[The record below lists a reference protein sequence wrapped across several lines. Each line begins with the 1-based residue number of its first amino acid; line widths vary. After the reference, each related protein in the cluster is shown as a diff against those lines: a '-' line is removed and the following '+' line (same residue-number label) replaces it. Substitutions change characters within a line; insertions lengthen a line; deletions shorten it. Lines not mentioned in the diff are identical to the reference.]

1 MKPMK
6 NILLSI
12 FSLSL
17 LLAACSGEE
26 GDKQTQLAALKKQQT
41 EIAKQIATLEATIAA
56 ENPDAVK
63 QKSKEV
69 GVLAVAP
76 AKFDYFVQTQ
86 GQVTT
91 DNNVLVSAKSMG
103 VVTKV
108 FAREGQVVS
117 KGQTLAQIDNAA
129 MVSNLE
135 SMKAQLE
142 LVNTVFERQQKLWEQ
157 KIGTEIQYLQAK
169 TNKESLEK
177 QIAAMQ
183 EQIDMTK
190 IQAPISGTVDGVMVK
205 VGENIVPGMP
215 ALRIVNNT
223 DLRIK
228 AAVSEAYVTQIKTGN
243 SVIVQ
248 IPELKKDIRATV
260 SFVGKSIDVLSRTF
274 PVEINL
280 PNDPALRPNMT
291 AVIKVI
297 FHQEAQAITVPIN
310 VIQDLNSEKIVF
322 IAEASG
328 KNTIARKK
336 VVTIKGVYDNKA
348 HVEGLAAGEKV
359 ITVGY
364 QGLSDGQLIKI

>member
-1 MKPMK
+1 MKQ
-6 NILLSI
+6 ILLI
-12 FSLSL
+12 TLTLTVL
-17 LLAACSGEE
+17 LTACS
-26 GDKQTQLAALKKQQT
+26 DKKAKLAELKKEQS
-41 EIAKQIATLEATIAA
+41 ELMKKIETLEAEIAA
-56 ENPDAVK
+56 ENPVEVK
-63 QKSKEV
+63 QKTKEV
-69 GVLAVAP
+69 GVLAVSP

-91 DNNVLVSAKSMG
+91 DNNILVSAKSMG
-103 VVTKV
+103 VITQVTV
-108 FAREGQVVS
+108 REGQTVS

-129 MVSNLE
+129 LTRSLE

-157 KIGTEIQYLQAK
+157 KIGTEIQYLEAK
-169 TNKESLEK
+169 TSKESLEK
-177 QIAAMQ
+177 QIASMQ

-190 IQAPISGTVDGVMVK
+190 IKAPISGTVDAVMLR
-205 VGENIVPGMP
+205 VGENIAPGMP

-243 SVIVQ
+243 IVIVQ

-291 AVIKVI
+291 AVIKVV

-310 VIQDLNSEKIVF
+310 VVQDLNNQKIVF
-322 IAEASG
+322 VAEASG

-336 VVTIKGVYDNKA
+336 IVTIKGVYDSKA

-364 QGLSDGQLIKI
+364 QGLSDGQFIKF

>member
-1 MKPMK
+1 
-6 NILLSI
+6 
-12 FSLSL
+12 
-17 LLAACSGEE
+17 
-26 GDKQTQLAALKKQQT
+26 
-41 EIAKQIATLEATIAA
+41 
-56 ENPDAVK
+56 
-63 QKSKEV
+63 
-69 GVLAVAP
+69 
-76 AKFDYFVQTQ
+76 
-86 GQVTT
+86 
-91 DNNVLVSAKSMG
+91 
-103 VVTKV
+103 
-108 FAREGQVVS
+108 
-117 KGQTLAQIDNAA
+117 
-129 MVSNLE
+129 
-135 SMKAQLE
+135 
-142 LVNTVFERQQKLWEQ
+142 
-157 KIGTEIQYLQAK
+157 
-169 TNKESLEK
+169 
-177 QIAAMQ
+177 MQ

-243 SVIVQ
+243 IVIVQ

-291 AVIKVI
+291 AVIKVV

-310 VIQDLNSEKIVF
+310 VVQDLNNEKIIFV
-322 IAEASG
+322 AEANG

-348 HVEGLAAGEKV
+348 HVEGLAAGDKV

>member
-1 MKPMK
+1 MKSMK
-6 NILLSI
+6 NFLLI
-12 FSLSL
+12 TLTLSVL
-17 LLAACSGEE
+17 VTACS
-26 GDKQTQLAALKKQQT
+26 DKKTKLAELKKEQS
-41 EIAKQIATLEATIAA
+41 ELAKKIETLEAEIAA
-56 ENPDAVK
+56 ENPVEIK
-63 QKSKEV
+63 QKTKEV

-91 DNNVLVSAKSMG
+91 DNNILVSAKAMG

-215 ALRIVNNT
+215 ALRIVNST
-223 DLRIK
+223 
-228 AAVSEAYVTQIKTGN
+228 
-243 SVIVQ
+243 
-248 IPELKKDIRATV
+248 
-260 SFVGKSIDVLSRTF
+260 
-274 PVEINL
+274 
-280 PNDPALRPNMT
+280 
-291 AVIKVI
+291 
-297 FHQEAQAITVPIN
+297 
-310 VIQDLNSEKIVF
+310 
-322 IAEASG
+322 
-328 KNTIARKK
+328 
-336 VVTIKGVYDNKA
+336 
-348 HVEGLAAGEKV
+348 
-359 ITVGY
+359 
-364 QGLSDGQLIKI
+364 